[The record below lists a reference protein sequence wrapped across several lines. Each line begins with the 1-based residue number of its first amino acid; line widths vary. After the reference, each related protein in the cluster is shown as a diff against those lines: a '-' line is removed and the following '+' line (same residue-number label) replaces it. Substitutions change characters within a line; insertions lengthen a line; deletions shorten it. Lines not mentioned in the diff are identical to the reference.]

1 MWSVRRRACRQ
12 GRVLLHEKNG
22 VVEMRI
28 KEPWLA
34 WSITRIP
41 LLEENQ
47 VAWVRDNKR
56 KLLLKRSA
64 LFDRVE

>member
-1 MWSVRRRACRQ
+1 
-12 GRVLLHEKNG
+12 LHEKNG